1 MYTEKIFAENNCM
14 RKAIK
19 KVWSTFKYYTDKRF
33 STIAGTLVYFLL
45 MSIAPFVVWLTLLLG
60 NIEIERFLSGVLFES
75 IRPFLNYIEASA
87 QHAASS
93 AGIILIATS
102 LYSSTNFFY
111 HLRRSGEIIFGSARV
126 KGGIKLRILS
136 ALIIILTI
144 LASAFLAAVTFFGR
158 LVLQTFMP
166 EILCDLIFMLFAVL
180 LTFAIVILLNLFACP
195 YKLRFSE
202 ALIGSLLTTVLWLLF
217 IIGFAIYVQF
227 ASPGKLYGAISSII
241 VFLLWCYFM
250 MCCFVIGMIKNGSDM
265 ARRQY
270 KKLF

>member
-1 MYTEKIFAENNCM
+1 M
-14 RKAIK
+14 REAIK
-19 KVWSTFKYYTDKRF
+19 RILATLKYYTDRKF

-60 NIEIERFLSGVLFES
+60 NIQIERFLSGALFKS
-75 IRPFLNYIEASA
+75 ISPFLNYLESSA
-87 QHAASS
+87 QHAASG

-111 HLRRSGEIIFGSARV
+111 HLRRSGEIIFGSSRV
-126 KGGIKLRILS
+126 KGGIKLRIIS
-136 ALIIILTI
+136 VIIIILSI
-144 LASAFLAAVTFFGR
+144 LAFAFFAAVAFAGK

-166 EILCDLIFMLFAVL
+166 EFLCNIISMVFGVLLAFAV
-180 LTFAIVILLNLFACP
+180 VILLNIFACP
-195 YKLRFSE
+195 YKLKISE
-202 ALIGSLLTTVLWLLF
+202 ALIGSLLTTILWILF
-217 IIGFAIYVQF
+217 IIGFAIYVQL

-265 ARRQY
+265 KKRQY